1 MWPSDIPS
9 SVFFFPLRNSPFL
22 TESNENFQL
31 FKEIYWSDIA
41 YFLSF
46 SHFVLLS
53 QPWSCNTF
61 VRISQFETHFK
72 KLFSPFNLVMQN
84 RHFDSYKSC
93 MKMFFLSSIDQ
104 ETRFVCNKLWFFF
117 SNFVSFL
124 SSPART
130 YSSLSKPLPALLPRV
145 LVARK
150 YSFSIAPFPPSCSCA
165 ANAGVPES

>member
-104 ETRFVCNKLWFFF
+104 ETRFVCNKLCFFF
-117 SNFVSFL
+117 LLLCLIFIISCANLFQFVKAF
-124 SSPART
+124 ART
-130 YSSLSKPLPALLPRV
+130 FATRLMS
-145 LVARK
+145 
-150 YSFSIAPFPPSCSCA
+150 
-165 ANAGVPES
+165 

>member
-1 MWPSDIPS
+1 MIVWPSDIPS

-104 ETRFVCNKLWFFF
+104 ETRFVCNKLCFFF
-117 SNFVSFL
+117 LLLIFIISCANLFQFVKAF
-124 SSPART
+124 ART
-130 YSSLSKPLPALLPRV
+130 FATRL
-145 LVARK
+145 
-150 YSFSIAPFPPSCSCA
+150 
-165 ANAGVPES
+165 